1 MYSSFTSYCAV
12 VLLFTVIAMELRAIG
27 IIFKAISVCSAS
39 LPDQYSQTAAS
50 SSFSSRAM
58 KMWRHKG
65 SCWFVVKLEKWGQ
78 TGSCRCVVKLE
89 VWGHTGSCWCVVKLK
104 MWGHTG
110 SCECGEIENIEGI
123 INEVL
128 KNSCILMLRLQT
140 VFACTV
146 P

>member
-89 VWGHTGSCWCVVKLK
+89 VWGHTGSCWC
-104 MWGHTG
+104 
-110 SCECGEIENIEGI
+110 GEIENVGTHR
-123 INEVL
+123 V
-128 KNSCILMLRLQT
+128 MR
-140 VFACTV
+140 VW
-146 P
+146 